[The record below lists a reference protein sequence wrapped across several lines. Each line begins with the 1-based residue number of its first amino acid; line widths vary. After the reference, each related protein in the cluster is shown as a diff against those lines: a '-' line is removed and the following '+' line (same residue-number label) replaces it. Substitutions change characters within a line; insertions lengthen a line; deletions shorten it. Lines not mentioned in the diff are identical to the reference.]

1 MIPDCPSDRGREECV
16 YVPGVGFEPELPGPR
31 RNLIRIYANAVAYAL
46 ILFLLMQNVTPRLL
60 VLVLRP
66 MYPALRI
73 YNDSFLASRELIERI
88 NIASSL
94 LCYPFPLFTLA
105 AVLRMPVRRAF
116 PVPRVSMGTVLSAV
130 GITLGSSALGSGCSV
145 LLSSILARGGLVP
158 SGPDIP
164 AADSMGLLVLT
175 IFSTALIPA
184 IFEELLFRG
193 VILQGLRRFGD
204 LFALTAST
212 VLFGLLHRNL
222 VQLPNALMTGAVLA
236 FLMLRTG
243 SLWVVITCHFINNLI
258 PVILQSAAGA
268 FPVLGGDAA
277 FFIMTG
283 CYLAVGLLG
292 LIGFGLLQP
301 GGLSRIR
308 GEGRCAEGKKYRSF
322 FSSLPM
328 LALVGLLCVMILWD
342 LF

>member
-1 MIPDCPSDRGREECV
+1 MMPDCSPDREREECV
-16 YVPGVGFEPELPGPR
+16 YVPGVGFEPEMPGPR

-46 ILFLLMQNVTPRLL
+46 ILFLLMQNMTPRLL
-60 VLVLRP
+60 VLMLRP

-73 YNDSFLASRELIERI
+73 YNDSFLASQALIERI
-88 NIASSL
+88 NIASAL
-94 LCYPFPLFTLA
+94 ICYPFPLFTLA

-116 PVPRVSMGTVLSAV
+116 PAAHVPVGTTLSAV
-130 GITLGSSALGSGCSV
+130 CITLGSSAAGSGLSV
-145 LLSSILARGGLVP
+145 LLSSLLAKGGLVP

-164 AADSMGLLVLT
+164 AADTLGMLALT
-175 IFSTALIPA
+175 AISTALMPA
-184 IFEELLFRG
+184 LFEELLFRG

-204 LFALTAST
+204 LFALVAST

-222 VQLPNALMTGAVLA
+222 VQLPNALVTGAVLA

-243 SLWVVITCHFINNLI
+243 SLRVVMTCHFVNNLI

-268 FPVLGGDAA
+268 FPVLGSDAV
-277 FFIMTG
+277 FLIMTG
-283 CYLAVGLLG
+283 SYLTVGLLG
-292 LIGFGLLQP
+292 LIGFGVLRP
-301 GGLSRIR
+301 GGLSRLH
-308 GEGRCAEGKKYRSF
+308 GEGHRAEGKKYRSF
-322 FSSLPM
+322 FTSLPM